1 LSQLAHPV
9 IAAESE
15 SALDLGATRPA
26 DAASALFSAHRDR
39 IREYCRGQL
48 HASQEA
54 EDALQS
60 TFLYAYMLLERGVT
74 PKRPLPWLYTIAH
87 NVCRTRRRALR
98 QRERVESSVDLDTLH
113 ETIGRSD
120 PDRDDHEGLATA
132 LSALPATQR
141 DALLLREWQGLS
153 YAEIATRLCITQS
166 AVETLLF
173 RARRN
178 LARRLQRTTTR
189 LGSLL
194 NGAVL
199 FRAIRR
205 ALAIA
210 PTKAAAAVVALGVA
224 TGVTVAPFVAN
235 PVRTQRPVPAHRP
248 TEAPVVQSPVPT
260 TKPLPR
266 ARVEGPRPTR
276 IRNAAQPAVE
286 PPQPDVV
293 GTDAPPARPDP
304 VATRTAGPAGPDAT
318 PTPAPTPALATPDAV
333 VTTAGDSVT
342 AVTTAVS
349 DGVGSLPAPTD
360 VSAAS
365 SAVSSAVDTVV
376 STVPTVIGHP

>member
-120 PDRDDHEGLATA
+120 PDRDDHEGLANA

-205 ALAIA
+205 AIAIA
-210 PTKAAAAVVALGVA
+210 PTKATAAVVALGVA

-248 TEAPVVQSPVPT
+248 TEAPVLQSPVPT

-266 ARVEGPRPTR
+266 ARVQAPRPTR
-276 IRNAAQPAVE
+276 SGAAQRAVE
-286 PPQPDVV
+286 PPQRDVV
-293 GTDAPPARPDP
+293 SPDAPPTHPA
-304 VATRTAGPAGPDAT
+304 ALQTAGPAGADAT
-318 PTPAPTPALATPDAV
+318 PASTPALATPDAV
-333 VTTAGDSVT
+333 ATTARDSVS
-342 AVTTAVS
+342 AVATAVS

>member
-15 SALDLGATRPA
+15 TALDLGAGRPA
-26 DAASALFSAHRDR
+26 DTASALFSAHRDR

-48 HASQEA
+48 HERQEA
-54 EDALQS
+54 DDALQS

-113 ETIGRSD
+113 ETIGRTD
-120 PDRDDHEGLATA
+120 PARDDLDGLTNA

-189 LGSLL
+189 LASAL

-199 FRAIRR
+199 LRAVRR
-205 ALAIA
+205 ALAVA
-210 PTKAAAAVVALGVA
+210 PTKATAAVVALGVA
-224 TGVTVAPFVAN
+224 TGVTVAPFVGKPA
-235 PVRTQRPVPAHRP
+235 RTHRP
-248 TEAPVVQSPVPT
+248 TPSHRPAQVPIMHSPVAT
-260 TKPLPR
+260 TKPRTR
-266 ARVEGPRPTR
+266 ARVHAPRPTR
-276 IRNAAQPAVE
+276 NAGAARRAVA
-286 PPQPDVV
+286 PSQPDVV
-293 GTDAPPARPDP
+293 STDAPPAHP
-304 VATRTAGPAGPDAT
+304 AALQTAPPASPDAV
-318 PTPAPTPALATPDAV
+318 PAPTPALAAPDAV
-333 VTTAGDSVT
+333 VTTARD
-342 AVTTAVS
+342 AVS
-349 DGVGSLPAPTD
+349 AVVSDVAGSLPPSTD